1 MNRMAMIA
9 LLTVKKL
16 LKRLSETINVKGIN
30 ETLLKNSR
38 RFYVEYPQIKQ
49 YFSGAKSPTT
59 SDLSEISQTVSAPL
73 VPQQ

>member
-38 RFYVEYPQIKQ
+38 RFYIEYPQIKQ
-49 YFSGAKSPTT
+49 YLSGAKSPTT
-59 SDLSEISQTVSAPL
+59 SDLSEISPTVSVPL
-73 VPQQ
+73 VSQ

>member
-1 MNRMAMIA
+1 MAMIA

-38 RFYVEYPQIKQ
+38 RFYIEYPQIKQ
-49 YFSGAKSPTT
+49 YLSGAKSPTT
-59 SDLSEISQTVSAPL
+59 SDLSEISPTVSVPL